1 MDTRPILLALVLT
14 AGCNVGPDYKRPDLP
29 LPEGWRSLEAN
40 EQQTLANT
48 PWWELFQDPELVKLI
63 QIALAENKDLKIA
76 VERIE
81 EARAR
86 YGFTNAEK
94 FPRVDGFASAGKSQ
108 MSANGQFPI
117 PSGVDRTQS
126 SYSVGVSAFWELDFF
141 GRVRRASESEL
152 AQLYATEQSRRAVVL
167 ALVADVARSYVELRE
182 ADRLLEISRRTLES
196 RVQYVQ
202 LARDLFE
209 GGKTSELDW
218 RQAEAELHRTA
229 ALVHQYER
237 EVGETE
243 HELAFLLGRNP
254 GEIPRGKTLD
264 SINVP
269 PSAPAGLPS
278 ELLERRPDLREA
290 EELLVASNA
299 RIGVA
304 KALLYPSIALT
315 GSFGWE
321 STELGD
327 AFDSQSQAWSISANL
342 LQPIFNAGQNR
353 RRVEVSESQQRQA
366 LYAYERSVQ
375 QAFREVEDSLVGSRQ
390 SSLRRGSEHERVTAE
405 RKVLELA
412 ELRYRGGV
420 AAYLEVLDAQ
430 RSLFNAEL
438 DETSAMRD
446 EFVAR
451 IQLYKALGGGWPQEP
466 EAHKAEAQQPGEE
479 QP

>member
-1 MDTRPILLALVLT
+1 MDARPILAALLLAT
-14 AGCNVGPDYKRPDLP
+14 ACTVGPDYKRPELA
-29 LPEGWRSLEAN
+29 LPEGWRELSAN

-86 YGFTNAEK
+86 YGFTRAEK

-108 MSANGQFPI
+108 SSASGVNPI
-117 PSGVDRTQS
+117 PPGTDRTS
-126 SYSVGVSAFWELDFF
+126 SLYGVGVSAFWELDFF
-141 GRVRRASESEL
+141 GRIRRATESEL

-167 ALVADVARSYVELRE
+167 ALVADVARSYIDLRDF
-182 ADRLLEISRRTLES
+182 DRRLEISRRTLES
-196 RVQYVQ
+196 RVAYVQ

-209 GGKTSELDW
+209 GGKTSELDLH
-218 RQAEAELHRTA
+218 QAEAELARTTS
-229 ALVHQYER
+229 LVHEFEGLVRQKEN
-237 EVGETE
+237 
-243 HELAFLLGRNP
+243 ELSLLLGRNP
-254 GEIPRGKTLD
+254 GEIGRGRGLD
-264 SINVP
+264 ELSLP
-269 PSAPAGLPS
+269 PATPAGLPS
-278 ELLERRPDLREA
+278 ELLDRRPDLREA
-290 EELLVASNA
+290 EELLAASNA

-321 STELGD
+321 STELGGV
-327 AFDSQSQAWSISANL
+327 FDTQSQAWSLSANL

-353 RRVEVSESQQRQA
+353 RRVEVTESQQRQA
-366 LYAYERSVQ
+366 LYAYERSVL
-375 QAFREVEDSLVGSRQ
+375 QAFREVEDALVGSRQ
-390 SSLRRGSEHERVTAE
+390 TSLRRGSERERVLAE

-420 AAYLEVLDAQ
+420 SAYLDVLDAQ
-430 RSLFNAEL
+430 RSLFEAEL

-446 EFVAR
+446 EFVSR
-451 IQLYKALGGGWPQEP
+451 IDLYKALGGGWPQEP
-466 EAHKAEAQQPGEE
+466 EPKQEGAPK
-479 QP
+479 